1 MEANAFY
8 RLSFDPPRAEHAD
21 EYHDL
26 KVQVNQ
32 PCATVRT
39 NAGYYNQPPGY

>member
-1 MEANAFY
+1 MAGAFY
-8 RLSFDPPRAEHAD
+8 RLSFDPPQAQHAD

-32 PCATVRT
+32 PGLTART
-39 NAGYYNQPPGY
+39 NAAYYNQPPGN